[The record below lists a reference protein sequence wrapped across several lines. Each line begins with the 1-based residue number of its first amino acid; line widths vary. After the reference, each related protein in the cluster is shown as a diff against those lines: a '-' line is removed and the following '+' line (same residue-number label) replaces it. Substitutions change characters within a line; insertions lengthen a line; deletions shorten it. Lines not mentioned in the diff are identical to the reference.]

1 MSQFRVWL
9 LIYVYICINIYT
21 FTGSPRTRALMGVL
35 VFFLCV
41 WVCVCVCL
49 SWMREEGCVLTL
61 ATLKTIYDNL
71 WYESNGM
78 RSTWVLS
85 KPRYIAI
92 RTLPPKLWYFMIRIQ
107 QRQYYSAIQ
116 LQGYING
123 YTYSWTQPNHSYWSS
138 RLIFMSLFGRLVLLH
153 DMGMTGT
160 MASGWID
167 RWKNNFS
174 GLSIV
179 HNL

>member
-1 MSQFRVWL
+1 M
-9 LIYVYICINIYT
+9 
-21 FTGSPRTRALMGVL
+21 FTGRARTRALMGVL
-35 VFFLCV
+35 VLFFLLC
-41 WVCVCVCL
+41 VCVCVCL

-71 WYESNGM
+71 WYESNSM
-78 RSTWVLS
+78 RSTWLLS

-116 LQGYING
+116 LQGYRL
-123 YTYSWTQPNHSYWSS
+123 TQP
-138 RLIFMSLFGRLVLLH
+138 LVLVIQTDFYVFVWAIDFTPWH
-153 DMGMTGT
+153 GDDWNYGIGMNRQ
-160 MASGWID
+160 MKS
-167 RWKNNFS
+167 NLS
-174 GLSIV
+174 GLSIK